1 MTKRRRIVQ
10 ADKIIQN
17 VINVFCL
24 LMFLQLKGKFISLD
38 IDISIKDN
46 NKHKRFSPGY
56 YSTTNNPVL
65 LYSTA
70 SDIRVAN
77 TSKLG
82 KINVII
88 KGLEQGSAVDFLHK
102 KNTICWSDQ
111 TAELIQ
117 CMEYN
122 DTHSGEKVRFSFY
135 WVPEPSFRNQ
145 LIYIIYEK
153 LTKNVL

>member
-17 VINVFCL
+17 VMHVFCL
-24 LMFLQLKGKFISLD
+24 LMFLQLKGSYHYKQVCECNIFLFTKCQSVCL
-38 IDISIKDN
+38 
-46 NKHKRFSPGY
+46 PGY
-56 YSTTNNPVL
+56 YSSTSNPVL

-82 KINVII
+82 KINAII
-88 KGLEQGSAVDFLHK
+88 KDLEQGSAVDFLC
-102 KNTICWSDQ
+102 KNNLICWSDQ

-122 DTHSGEKVRFSFY
+122 DTHSGEKVYELIHPKPGS
-135 WVPEPSFRNQ
+135 E
-145 LIYIIYEK
+145 IYI
-153 LTKNVL
+153 V